1 MSAELYRRALSDDDD
16 IKMFRTWIEDLETVI
31 EQRDARIRELEE
43 SLQKMTRQYRMERCS
58 VDRLTQENR
67 NFKHRLADLEAGA
80 TVQAYTPADAP
91 LEFTETPGTYVPLS
105 KATEAQMR
113 ARQALLQIDAKTI
126 AEWEATEQALRRA
139 AEGLP
144 PSDVDNPNSKQD
156 SE

>member
-1 MSAELYRRALSDDDD
+1 MSAELFRRAMSEEDV
-16 IKMFRTWIEDLETVI
+16 KMFRKWIDDLEGVI
-31 EQRDARIRELEE
+31 AEREARIRELEE

-113 ARQALLQIDAKTI
+113 LRKAMLQIDAATI
-126 AEWEATEQALRRA
+126 ADWEATEQALRRA

-144 PSDVDNPNSKQD
+144 PSEVNDSNSKQD
-156 SE
+156 GK